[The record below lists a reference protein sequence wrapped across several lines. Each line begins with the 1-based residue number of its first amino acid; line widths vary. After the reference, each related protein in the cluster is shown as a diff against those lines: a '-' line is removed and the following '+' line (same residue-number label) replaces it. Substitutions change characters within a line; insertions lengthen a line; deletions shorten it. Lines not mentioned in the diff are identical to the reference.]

1 MESIPDPPKSV
12 PASVLP
18 PSLRVAVVVN
28 GNARGATDE
37 VISSLHQLMLGGD
50 LFVSRSLAEADEIAK
65 TVVDRGYGTVLTGGG
80 DGTFTTMVTKVVR
93 EARRQGRPLPRF
105 GFLKLGTGNALAHV
119 VGAVGVKR
127 GNLAA
132 DFQRLRQETGHKEI
146 NLVQVEDILTPFCGF
161 GLDALV
167 LEDYHHV
174 KAVLDS
180 TPLKRMVPG
189 LLGYAIASTTRTMPR
204 YLLQQAPECRIINTG
219 APAQRVDGEGEP
231 IGAPV
236 PAGQVLYQGPARLV
250 GVSTIPYYGF
260 GFRAFPFAERQPDRM
275 QIRIAN
281 LGILQ
286 FSTHLRDIWNGTYQN
301 PKALFDFLVQEA
313 TIEMNPPTAFQIGGD
328 LVGARGSVSVRITPK
343 PIRLVD
349 FYAESDE
356 D

>member
-12 PASVLP
+12 PSSVLP

-50 LFVSRSLAEADEIAK
+50 LFVSRVISEADEIAK
-65 TVVDRGYGTVLTGGG
+65 IVVDRGYGTVLTGGG

-93 EARRQGRPLPRF
+93 EARKQGKPLPRF
-105 GFLKLGTGNALAHV
+105 GFLKLGTGNALAYV

-127 GNLAA
+127 GELAA
-132 DFQRLRQETGHKEI
+132 DFQRLRQETGSKKIH
-146 NLVQVEDILTPFCGF
+146 LVQVEDTLTPFCGF

-180 TPLKRMVPG
+180 TPLKRVVPG

-204 YLLQQAPECRIINTG
+204 YLLQRAPECRIINTG
-219 APAQRVDGEGEP
+219 APAQRLDEKGEP
-231 IGAPV
+231 LGAPV
-236 PAGQVLYQGPARLV
+236 AAGQILYEGPARLV

-260 GFRAFPFAERQPDRM
+260 GFRAFPFADSRPGRM

-281 LGILQ
+281 LGIWQ
-286 FSTHLRDIWNGTYQN
+286 FSAHLRDVWSGRYQN
-301 PKALFDFLVQEA
+301 AKAIFDYMVEEA
-313 TIEMNPPTAFQIGGD
+313 TIEMNPSTAFQVGGD
-328 LVGARGSVSVRITPK
+328 LVGSRSSVSVRVSPK

-349 FYAESDE
+349 FYAETDE
-356 D
+356 E